1 MITEAIKLGSGNL
14 FLDVAGNVTQTTTGT
29 ITAAGLALMVDGNTM
44 LGLGN
49 NVATLAANTGGTIFY
64 NDSDGLTV
72 GTVSENASPATMM
85 IPGITTTN
93 NDDVKL
99 IVGDTATEHLMITEA
114 IKLGS
119 GNLFLDVAGNVTQ
132 TTTGT
137 ITAAGLALMVD
148 GNTMLGL
155 GNNVATLAANTG
167 GTIFYNDSDGL
178 TVGTVSENAS
188 PATMMIPGIT
198 TPNNDDVK
206 LVVGEHLMITEG
218 DQAGQRQPVP
228 RRGGQRHPDHDR
240 HDHGGRT
247 GADGRRQHHAGTGQQ
262 RRYAGRQHRWHDFLQ
277 RQRRLDGGHGQR
289 ECLAGDDDDPGH
301 HHHK

>member
-1 MITEAIKLGSGNL
+1 
-14 FLDVAGNVTQTTTGT
+14 
-29 ITAAGLALMVDGNTM
+29 
-44 LGLGN
+44 
-49 NVATLAANTGGTIFY
+49 
-64 NDSDGLTV
+64 
-72 GTVSENASPATMM
+72 MM

-198 TPNNDDVK
+198 TTNNDDVK
-206 LVVGEHLMITEG
+206 LVV
-218 DQAGQRQPVP
+218 R
-228 RRGGQRHPDHDR
+228 
-240 HDHGGRT
+240 
-247 GADGRRQHHAGTGQQ
+247 
-262 RRYAGRQHRWHDFLQ
+262 
-277 RQRRLDGGHGQR
+277 
-289 ECLAGDDDDPGH
+289 
-301 HHHK
+301 